1 MIPRQADCFQHRE
14 AVDALDH
21 AVAGDGTAVL
31 CQVLSGTGGVGKTQL
46 AAHHART
53 TWEQEAVDLLV
64 WVTATSREAVLSAY
78 GEAAIMVIGPDTP
91 ETVDLDNPEQ
101 AAALFLTW
109 TQSTDRRWLI
119 VLDDVSNPADLGGL
133 NGQRDLWPTLR
144 PNGRT
149 LATTRRR
156 DASLPGQRIDVGLF
170 SPHEASTYLT
180 TKLAAAGRRDSP
192 EDIAALVRELGYLPL
207 ALAQAATYLIDL
219 HLDCAAY
226 RSRLA
231 NRSNALPDLVPENS
245 GLPDAHR
252 ATVAATWS
260 LSIEH
265 ADQLRPKG
273 LARPMLHLASML
285 DPNGTPA
292 TVFTSPSA
300 LAYLTEH
307 RTVSAGSDALSCHIG
322 AEDAA
327 DALCCLHR
335 LSLADHA
342 PDTPHQ
348 AVRVHNLIQRTAR
361 ETLSPAA
368 YDALAVTCADALL
381 EAWPETDHGTVLDRA
396 LRANAAALTSH
407 AQAAL
412 WQASCHPVLI
422 RAGTSLGDV
431 GLIAA
436 AVAHFQD
443 VCTAAHH
450 HLGADHPDTLTV
462 RHYLAHWR
470 GEAGDPGGARDALA
484 NLLVDRLRLLGPDH
498 PDTLSTRGDLGT
510 WQGHAGNPA
519 DAAIASEAV
528 LKDSLQVLGPDH
540 LQTLT
545 ARLNRAH
552 WRGAAGNPSRA
563 VADCERLLADM
574 MRVLGPDHRKTLAA
588 RLHLAFWRG
597 EAGDAAGAAIAF
609 EDLLADR
616 VRVLGPDHPHTLL
629 TRHNL
634 ARWRGRAGDAAGAV
648 DALAKLLP
656 DQLRV
661 LGKDHPDTLTTRG
674 YLGYWRGGAGDAAGA
689 VDALAKLLPDQLRV
703 LGEDHPDTL
712 ITRGN
717 LARWRGEA
725 GDPAGAADALAELLE
740 HKMRVLGPDH
750 PHTLTAR
757 QLLVYWRGQAEQPPS
772 DTDGP

>member
-21 AVAGDGTAVL
+21 AVAGGGTAVL

-78 GEAAIMVIGPDTP
+78 AEAAITVIGPDTP

-119 VLDDVSNPADLGGL
+119 VLDDVSDPADLGGL

-170 SPHEASTYLT
+170 SPHEASAYLT

-192 EDIAALVRELGYLPL
+192 EDIAALVHELGYLPL

-300 LAYLTEH
+300 LTYLTEH
-307 RTVSAGSDALSCHIG
+307 RTVSAGPDALSCHVS

-327 DALCCLHR
+327 DALRCLHR

-348 AVRVHNLIQRTAR
+348 AVRVHNLIQRAAR

-368 YDALAVTCADALL
+368 YDALAVTCADAVL
-381 EAWPETDHGTVLDRA
+381 EAWPETDHDTVLDRA
-396 LRANAAALTSH
+396 LRANTAALTSH

-412 WQASCHPVLI
+412 WQTSCHPVLV

-443 VCTAAHH
+443 ICTAAHH

-462 RHYLAHWR
+462 RHFLAHWR
-470 GEAGDPGGARDALA
+470 GEAGDPGGARDAIA

-510 WQGHAGNPA
+510 WQGHAGNPSA
-519 DAAIASEAV
+519 AAIASEAV

-545 ARLNRAH
+545 ARMNVAH

-563 VADCERLLADM
+563 MADFERLLADM

-597 EAGDAAGAAIAF
+597 EAGDAAGAATAF

-616 VRVLGPDHPHTLL
+616 VRVLGPDHPHTLI

-661 LGKDHPDTLTTRG
+661 LGEDHPDTLTTRG

-703 LGEDHPDTL
+703 LGEDHPD
-712 ITRGN
+712 R
-717 LARWRGEA
+717 
-725 GDPAGAADALAELLE
+725 
-740 HKMRVLGPDH
+740 
-750 PHTLTAR
+750 
-757 QLLVYWRGQAEQPPS
+757 S
-772 DTDGP
+772 